1 MFSNKKDN
9 MYCPNCKTYFDEGNF
24 CLKCGTKLVEN
35 PTTGLNIGDG
45 NAFNGSITYDA
56 SHHVQTTNNITQVAA
71 QKTEMELVQEKK
83 AQYLDACRKAYE
95 DNVLD
100 QNEVNLLE
108 RYRVELGLSRD
119 EADKMLNLAAMQSQQ
134 SMQRQELTSI
144 ARIKLKQFSDAMK
157 ANDIAT
163 LQRQLDS
170 IGTLA
175 DKFANEELQ
184 FTYHLILSA
193 LKPTECISKYES
205 TRADNY
211 WQMYWGCLAYRKRGD
226 KSKSDD
232 ILWSLDEKFPN
243 YPADNLALLAV
254 ACAFLGGEIQEAKA
268 YLQELAGDHSPVLNG
283 LAECIYLILEPD
295 TAAAIG
301 ATEHSCLFYFTQI
314 FEQETAEEKA
324 RRKAEE
330 EEAKRKAEEEEAK
343 RKAEAEAAAKKRRK
357 YEVIDGIGYIPYGA
371 TCIKKEVFKDN
382 EDLVEINIPDGVT
395 CIEEGA
401 FEDCSNLESITIPD
415 SVTKI
420 GENAFSACSI
430 SELILPESL
439 TEIGNG
445 AFEWCGCLTS
455 IIIPENVTEIGEGA
469 FSFCDSIESIE
480 VDLLNP
486 VYESPDDC
494 NAIIHIESDT
504 LISGCKNTII
514 PEWVTKIG
522 AHAFEGCSS
531 LESITIPDSVT
542 EIGERAF
549 EDCSSLESITIPDSV
564 TEIGSN
570 AFSGCRSLESI
581 TIPDSVTEIGNWA
594 FHGCSSLESIT
605 IPDSVTEIGD
615 NAFWGCSSLKS
626 ISIPPSVT
634 KIGWTTFYRCSSLT
648 SISIPP
654 SVTMIGM
661 YAFQGCS
668 SLTTV
673 RVSKKTKIADDA
685 FKGCPNVK
693 IERY

>member
-1 MFSNKKDN
+1 

-134 SMQRQELTSI
+134 GSQRQELTSI

-211 WQMYWGCLAYRKRGD
+211 WQMYWSCLAYRKRGG

-330 EEAKRKAEEEEAK
+330 EEARRK
-343 RKAEAEAAAKKRRK
+343 AEAAAKKRRK

-382 EDLVEINIPDGVT
+382 EDLVEINIPDGVA
-395 CIEEGA
+395 CIEESA
-401 FEDCSNLESITIPD
+401 FSCCGKLAKITIPK

-420 GENAFSACSI
+420 EKYAFYDCSI

-439 TEIGNG
+439 TEIG
-445 AFEWCGCLTS
+445 
-455 IIIPENVTEIGEGA
+455 EGA
-469 FSFCDSIESIE
+469 FSLCDSLESIE
-480 VDLLNP
+480 VDALNP

-542 EIGERAF
+542 EIGSHAF
-549 EDCSSLESITIPDSV
+549 SYCSSLESITIPDSV
-564 TEIGSN
+564 TEIGN
-570 AFSGCRSLESI
+570 KAFSLCSSLESI
-581 TIPDSVTEIGNWA
+581 TIPNSVTEIGIWA
-594 FHGCSSLESIT
+594 FDGCSSLESIT
-605 IPDSVTEIGD
+605 IPDSVTEIGN

-685 FKGCPNVK
+685 FEDCPNVK